1 MDNFLEMS
9 DDDLPEFYQVEE
21 KAVQQEQ
28 PEQEPEVEKLD
39 EGTSV
44 DEEQEEEEEEQ
55 EVPAEDDDDDGQ
67 DDKDGEKED
76 PLSKSDDDLG
86 ALPDKEEPE
95 DKSKEDKSAKS
106 EEEPEESSDKKEV
119 KETEAKQ
126 KVDPAD
132 FMAKITAPFKAN
144 GRDLQ
149 VKTPE
154 EAIRLMQMG
163 ANYNHKMSAL
173 KPNLHMMRQL
183 DDAGLL
189 NPETI
194 ANVVDLLKHK
204 KPEAIAKLAKDA
216 GVDPLDLDEKS
227 VADYKPTAVPFNQVR
242 EALDEQLDSIEHSPS
257 YNRVVTTLGKLD
269 KTSQK
274 LVSEHPHVIGY
285 FEQHMTNGVFDR
297 IDSEIQRRKAFGTIT
312 DSTPYLHAYKTVGDE
327 LQAQGAFDDLAQASA
342 TESQR
347 KAPAEPAKRVTTR
360 SKAQEA
366 AVKEKRRAAAPTKN
380 GTAKAKPA
388 QFDPLAMSDEEFEK
402 LSFN

>member
-1 MDNFLEMS
+1 
-9 DDDLPEFYQVEE
+9 
-21 KAVQQEQ
+21 
-28 PEQEPEVEKLD
+28 
-39 EGTSV
+39 
-44 DEEQEEEEEEQ
+44 
-55 EVPAEDDDDDGQ
+55 
-67 DDKDGEKED
+67 
-76 PLSKSDDDLG
+76 
-86 ALPDKEEPE
+86 
-95 DKSKEDKSAKS
+95 
-106 EEEPEESSDKKEV
+106 
-119 KETEAKQ
+119 
-126 KVDPAD
+126 
-132 FMAKITAPFKAN
+132 MAKITAPFKAN

-183 DDAGLL
+183 DEAGLL

-274 LVSEHPHVIGY
+274 LVSEHPQVIGY

-312 DSTPYLHAYKTVGDE
+312 DSTPYLHAYKAVGDE

-347 KAPAEPAKRVTTR
+347 KAPAEPVKRVTTR
-360 SKAQEA
+360 TKAQEA
-366 AVKEKRRAAAPTKN
+366 AVKEKRRAAAPTKTVA
-380 GTAKAKPA
+380 GKAKPA

-402 LSFN
+402 LGFN

>member
-21 KAVQQEQ
+21 QAAQQEQ
-28 PEQEPEVEKLD
+28 PEQESEVEELD
-39 EGTSV
+39 EEV
-44 DEEQEEEEEEQ
+44 PADEEQEEEQ
-55 EVPAEDDDDDGQ
+55 EVPAEE
-67 DDKDGEKED
+67 DDKDEEEED

-86 ALPDKEEPE
+86 DLPEKEEPE
-95 DKSKEDKSAKS
+95 DKAKEEEPAKS
-106 EEEPEESSDKKEV
+106 EEEPEESPAKEEV
-119 KETEAKQ
+119 EKTEAKQ
-126 KVDPAD
+126 EVDPAD

-257 YNRVVTTLGKLD
+257 YNRVITTLGKLD

-274 LVSEHPHVIGY
+274 LVSENPHVIGY

-297 IDSEIQRRKAFGTIT
+297 IDNEIQRRKAFGTIT
-312 DSTPYLHAYKTVGDE
+312 DSTPYLHAYKAVGDE

-347 KAPAEPAKRVTTR
+347 KAPAEPTKRVTTR

-366 AVKEKRRAAAPTKN
+366 AVKEKRRAAAPTKT

>member
-1 MDNFLEMS
+1 MADFLEMS
-9 DDDLPEFYQVEE
+9 DDDLPEFYEVEE
-21 KAVQQEQ
+21 QTRSEQEE
-28 PEQEPEVEKLD
+28 PEQEQL
-39 EGTSV
+39 
-44 DEEQEEEEEEQ
+44 DEEQVEAADQEEEPAQEEQDDEQSEEVDPLNSPDDELGDLPVEDKPTEEESEQ
-55 EVPAEDDDDDGQ
+55 EEQKEGEEESEDTPA
-67 DDKDGEKED
+67 
-76 PLSKSDDDLG
+76 
-86 ALPDKEEPE
+86 KEEPE
-95 DKSKEDKSAKS
+95 TKKS
-106 EEEPEESSDKKEV
+106 EA
-119 KETEAKQ
+119 TKQ
-126 KVDPAD
+126 EVDPAD

-183 DDAGLL
+183 DEAGLL

-274 LVSEHPHVIGY
+274 LVSEHPQVIGY

-312 DSTPYLHAYKTVGDE
+312 DSTPYLHAYKAVGDE

-347 KAPAEPAKRVTTR
+347 KAPAEPVKRVTTR
-360 SKAQEA
+360 TKAQEA
-366 AVKEKRRAAAPTKN
+366 AVKEKRRAAAPTKTVA
-380 GTAKAKPA
+380 GKAKPA

-402 LSFN
+402 LGFN

>member
-1 MDNFLEMS
+1 MADFLEMS
-9 DDDLPEFYQVEE
+9 DDDLPEFYEVEE
-21 KAVQQEQ
+21 QTRSDQEE
-28 PEQEPEVEKLD
+28 PEQGQQDDVQSEEVVQEEEEPA
-39 EGTSV
+39 
-44 DEEQEEEEEEQ
+44 DEEQEEEQEEEQ
-55 EVPAEDDDDDGQ
+55 DPLNSPDDELGDLPAEEKPTEEKSGQEEEDG
-67 DDKDGEKED
+67 
-76 PLSKSDDDLG
+76 
-86 ALPDKEEPE
+86 DKEESE
-95 DKSKEDKSAKS
+95 DTPT
-106 EEEPEESSDKKEV
+106 EEEPEAKKS
-119 KETEAKQ
+119 EATKQ
-126 KVDPAD
+126 EVDPAD

-274 LVSEHPHVIGY
+274 LVSEHPQVIGY

-312 DSTPYLHAYKTVGDE
+312 DSTPYLHAYKAVGDE

-347 KAPAEPAKRVTTR
+347 KAPAEPVKRVTTR
-360 SKAQEA
+360 TKAQEA
-366 AVKEKRRAAAPTKN
+366 AVKEKRRAAAPTKTVA
-380 GTAKAKPA
+380 GKAKPA

-402 LSFN
+402 LGFN

>member
-1 MDNFLEMS
+1 MADFLEMS
-9 DDDLPEFYQVEE
+9 DDDLPEFYEVEE
-21 KAVQQEQ
+21 QTRTEQEE
-28 PEQEPEVEKLD
+28 PEQEQLDDEQVNDAGQEEEPAEEEQDDEQSEEEDPLNSPDDELGDLPVEDKPT
-39 EGTSV
+39 EEES
-44 DEEQEEEEEEQ
+44 EQEEKEEGKEES
-55 EVPAEDDDDDGQ
+55 EDTPA
-67 DDKDGEKED
+67 
-76 PLSKSDDDLG
+76 
-86 ALPDKEEPE
+86 KEEPE
-95 DKSKEDKSAKS
+95 AKKS
-106 EEEPEESSDKKEV
+106 EA
-119 KETEAKQ
+119 TKQ
-126 KVDPAD
+126 EVDPAD

-183 DDAGLL
+183 DEAGLL

-257 YNRVVTTLGKLD
+257 YNRVVATLGKLD
-269 KTSQK
+269 KQSQQ
-274 LVSEHPHVIGY
+274 LVSEHPQVIGY

-312 DSTPYLHAYKTVGDE
+312 DSTPYLHAYKAVGDE

-347 KAPAEPAKRVTTR
+347 KAPAEPVKRVTTR
-360 SKAQEA
+360 TKAQEA
-366 AVKEKRRAAAPTKN
+366 AVKEKRRAAAPTKTVA
-380 GTAKAKPA
+380 GKAKPA

-402 LSFN
+402 LGFN

>member
-1 MDNFLEMS
+1 MADFLEMS
-9 DDDLPEFYQVEE
+9 DDDLPEFYEVEE
-21 KAVQQEQ
+21 QTRSEQEE
-28 PEQEPEVEKLD
+28 PEQEQLDYEQVEDAGQEEEPAQEEQDD
-39 EGTSV
+39 EQSEEEDPLNSPD
-44 DEEQEEEEEEQ
+44 DELGDLPVEDKPTEEESEQEEQKEGEEESEDT
-55 EVPAEDDDDDGQ
+55 PA
-67 DDKDGEKED
+67 
-76 PLSKSDDDLG
+76 
-86 ALPDKEEPE
+86 KEEPE
-95 DKSKEDKSAKS
+95 AKKS
-106 EEEPEESSDKKEV
+106 EA
-119 KETEAKQ
+119 TKQ
-126 KVDPAD
+126 EVDPAD

-183 DDAGLL
+183 DEAGLL

-274 LVSEHPHVIGY
+274 LVSEHPQVIGY

-312 DSTPYLHAYKTVGDE
+312 DSTPYLHAYKAVGDE

-347 KAPAEPAKRVTTR
+347 KAPAEPVKRVTTR
-360 SKAQEA
+360 TKAQEA
-366 AVKEKRRAAAPTKN
+366 AVKEKRRAAAPTKTVA
-380 GTAKAKPA
+380 GKAKPA

-402 LSFN
+402 LGFN